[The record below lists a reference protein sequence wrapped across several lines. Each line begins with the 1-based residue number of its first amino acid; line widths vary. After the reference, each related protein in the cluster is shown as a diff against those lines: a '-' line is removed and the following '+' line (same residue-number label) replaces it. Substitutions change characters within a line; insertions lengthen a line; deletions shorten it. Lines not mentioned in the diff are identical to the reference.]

1 MTAAAAIQQVYVI
14 DDDEAVRD
22 SIGMLLESADLPFR
36 SFASADEFFAQ
47 LDHNQRGCLVLDI
60 RMPGMTGLQLQQR
73 LAEVGSTLP
82 VIFIT
87 GHGDVPMAVEAMRQG
102 ALDFLRKPVNE
113 SNFIER
119 IQHAFD
125 IESGKWHQKHDRE
138 QQLAQIA
145 SLTERERE
153 VFDLVAEG
161 LANKAIAGRLG
172 ISERTVEVHR
182 AQVMKKLGA
191 RTLAQL
197 VRIHLQAEISGFESK

>member
-1 MTAAAAIQQVYVI
+1 MTTETGIQQVYVI

-22 SIGMLLESADLPFR
+22 SIGMLLESADLPYR
-36 SFASADEFFAQ
+36 AFASADEFFAQ
-47 LDHNQRGCLVLDI
+47 LDDSQRGCLVLDI

-73 LAEVGSTLP
+73 LAESGSTLP

-119 IQHAFD
+119 IQHALD
-125 IESGKWHQKHDRE
+125 LESGNWHQKHDRE
-138 QQLAQIA
+138 QQLARIA
-145 SLTERERE
+145 SLTEREGE

-182 AQVMKKLGA
+182 AQVMRKLGA

-197 VRIHLQAEISGFESK
+197 VRIHLQLDS

>member
-1 MTAAAAIQQVYVI
+1 MKTETGTQQVYVV

-22 SIGMLLESADLPFR
+22 SIGMLLESADLPYRAFD
-36 SFASADEFFAQ
+36 SADGFFAQ
-47 LDHNQRGCLVLDI
+47 LDESQRGCLVLDI
-60 RMPGMTGLQLQQR
+60 RMPGMNGLQLQQR

-119 IQHAFD
+119 IQHALD
-125 IESGKWHQKHDRE
+125 LESGNWHQKHDRE
-138 QQLAQIA
+138 QQLARIA

-153 VFDLVAEG
+153 VFELVAEG
-161 LANKAIAGRLG
+161 LANKAIAGKLG

-197 VRIHLQAEISGFESK
+197 VRIHLQIDSRSQ

>member
-1 MTAAAAIQQVYVI
+1 VSERDPEQRVYVI

-22 SIGMLLESADLPFR
+22 SMGMLLESADLPYR
-36 SFASADEFFAQ
+36 CYADADSFFAEH
-47 LDHNQRGCLVLDI
+47 DGSQRGCLVLDI
-60 RMPGMTGLQLQQR
+60 RMPGMTGLELQQR
-73 LAEVGSTLP
+73 LASIGSSLP

-113 SNFIER
+113 ADFLQRVNY
-119 IQHAFD
+119 ALD
-125 IESGKWHQKHDRE
+125 LESGNWHQKIDRE
-138 QQLAQIA
+138 QTRARIE

-153 VFDLVAEG
+153 VFHLVAEG
-161 LANKAIAGRLG
+161 MANKAIAAELG

-182 AQVMKKLGA
+182 SQVMKKLDA

-197 VRIHLQAEISGFESK
+197 VRIHLQAE